1 MFTRQKPRNLIQNKK
16 SFLKQSC
23 QFSLQKW
30 SLKSSQTSS
39 KNRQRPKITVQDIF
53 TEFLSNMDNPWAVDS
68 LQKFN
73 YYCCPECEIKCQA
86 KQEFIKHAFEHHPSG
101 AIALYGIKDSDVE
114 FPETLK
120 KEEIKDE
127 NEQEDL
133 EDQVVQN
140 LDFGIIPDEDDDD
153 YENIIADENVIN
165 TNEED
170 EDFKGKVTNHILIS
184 HFFGKN
190 FVKANVFTKRSY

>member
-1 MFTRQKPRNLIQNKK
+1 
-16 SFLKQSC
+16 
-23 QFSLQKW
+23 
-30 SLKSSQTSS
+30 
-39 KNRQRPKITVQDIF
+39 
-53 TEFLSNMDNPWAVDS
+53 MDNPWAVDS

-133 EDQVVQN
+133 EDQVVQD

-165 TNEED
+165 ANEED
-170 EDFKGKVTNHILIS
+170 EDFKGKTFHLTAWTIRKFIFTLLWTKFRES
-184 HFFGKN
+184 
-190 FVKANVFTKRSY
+190 NVFTKAL

>member
-1 MFTRQKPRNLIQNKK
+1 
-16 SFLKQSC
+16 
-23 QFSLQKW
+23 
-30 SLKSSQTSS
+30 
-39 KNRQRPKITVQDIF
+39 
-53 TEFLSNMDNPWAVDS
+53 MDNPWAVDS

-133 EDQVVQN
+133 EEQVVQD

-165 TNEED
+165 ANEED
-170 EDFKGKVTNHILIS
+170 EDFKGKDIS
-184 HFFGKN
+184 SHSVDITEIYFHTYLEKISWKQRF
-190 FVKANVFTKRSY
+190 Y

>member
-1 MFTRQKPRNLIQNKK
+1 
-16 SFLKQSC
+16 
-23 QFSLQKW
+23 
-30 SLKSSQTSS
+30 
-39 KNRQRPKITVQDIF
+39 
-53 TEFLSNMDNPWAVDS
+53 MDNPWAVDS

-133 EDQVVQN
+133 EDQVVQD

-165 TNEED
+165 ANEED
-170 EDFKGKVTNHILIS
+170 EDFKGKDIS
-184 HFFGKN
+184 SHSVDITEIYFHTYLEKISWKQRF
-190 FVKANVFTKRSY
+190 FTKVLIDLTK